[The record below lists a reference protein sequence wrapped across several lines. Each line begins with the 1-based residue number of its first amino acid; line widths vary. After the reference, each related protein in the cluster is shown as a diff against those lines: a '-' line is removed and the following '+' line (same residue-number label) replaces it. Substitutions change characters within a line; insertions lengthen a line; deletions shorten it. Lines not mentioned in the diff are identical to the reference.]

1 MRIITNESHIKTRTQ
16 IGERA
21 PFVGLIM
28 LAAATLFIFWKPEL
42 FWATMILVWV
52 GFAVSLTGSYLGDR
66 YVGPLAHY
74 KKVPEALKGLDNR
87 YVLLMYKTPLP
98 FVLLDP
104 GGVTV
109 ITVKS
114 QGGVIRYQDGKWH
127 HREKMGFLRRMA
139 GQENVG
145 RAHRMAQS
153 AVVEMQQFLNK
164 KLPEDID
171 VPVRPVLLFINSNV
185 ELDAEDSPVP
195 ALRLAQLKRWLRK
208 DGRWSKLPDETVQ
221 CLAEA
226 LGVE

>member
-1 MRIITNESHIKTRTQ
+1 MRIITNESHIKTRTR

-21 PFVGLIM
+21 PFVGFAM
-28 LAAATLFIFWKPEL
+28 LAAAMFFIFWKPEL
-42 FWATMILVWV
+42 FWVTMILVWG

-87 YVLLMYKTPLP
+87 YTLLMYKTPLP

-114 QGGVIRYQDGKWH
+114 QGGAIRYRNGKWH
-127 HREKMGFLRRMA
+127 HRERMGFLRRMA
-139 GQENVG
+139 GQENIG
-145 RAHRMAQS
+145 RAHRMAHS
-153 AVVEMQQFLNK
+153 DVAEMQQFLNK
-164 KLPEDID
+164 VLPEDAD
-171 VPVRPVLLFINSNV
+171 VPVRSVLLFINPSV

-208 DGRWSKLPDETVQ
+208 DGRWSKLPDETLQ
-221 CLAEA
+221 CVEQA